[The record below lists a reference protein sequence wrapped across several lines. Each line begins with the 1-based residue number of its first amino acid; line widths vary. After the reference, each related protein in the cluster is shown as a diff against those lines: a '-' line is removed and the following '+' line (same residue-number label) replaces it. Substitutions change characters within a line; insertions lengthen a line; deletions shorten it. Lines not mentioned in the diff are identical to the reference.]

1 MNGKK
6 IEDLPLALRTA
17 LNRSDV
23 LVGRKTLEYY
33 YNLYDPETGGFYYS
47 ISSRDMKKMTPFAEG
62 TYFVLNALRDG
73 GIAPPEWYKEKV
85 CSWLLPHQDEG
96 DGYFYEALWG
106 KITKGSRINRDLTYS
121 TIIIESYCGKKPLYP
136 TPTERIK
143 AAAKSENKESV
154 CSAIPEHLR
163 SKEKLTEYLEG
174 LDWSTKAIWGTG
186 QTLATQA
193 GLIKAAG
200 LFEETCEFIKSR
212 QNPETGLWGEDLTWN
227 NTNGTMK
234 LSTFFQDEAHPFPM
248 VEKMFEGVLR
258 VFESGVDP
266 NLATN
271 IWNPFVALTC
281 ALASVGK
288 EKAERLR
295 SLIYDKGADMVNFAI
310 DAAEKLRKPD
320 GGFSSFQGGS
330 IARQQGYLFGAGL
343 KDESD
348 LDGTVIAGQLLRA
361 QMHRVF
367 GVDADHTYL
376 APYGDDFWN
385 RCKSKAPIVK
395 TMPRGEEPLNPPSQ
409 TPLYFDPIW

>member
-1 MNGKK
+1 MN
-6 IEDLPLALRTA
+6 ENSFESLPKNLQEALK
-17 LNRSDV
+17 RSDV

-47 ISSRDMKKMTPFAEG
+47 ISSRDMEKMTPFAEG
-62 TYFVLNALRDG
+62 TYFVLNALKDG
-73 GIAPPEWYKEKV
+73 GITPPEWYKEKV
-85 CSWLLPHQDEG
+85 AAWLLPHQDK
-96 DGYFYEALWG
+96 DNGYFYETLWG

-136 TPTERIK
+136 TPAERIK
-143 AAAKSENKESV
+143 AAAKSENKEGGS
-154 CSAIPEHLR
+154 SAIPEHLQSR
-163 SKEKLTEYLEG
+163 EKLIEYMDG
-174 LDWSTKAIWGTG
+174 LDWKNSIWGTG

-200 LFEETCEFIKSR
+200 LFDEVCEYIKTK
-212 QNPETGLWGEDLTWN
+212 QNPETGLWGDGLGWM

-234 LSTFFQDEAHPFPM
+234 LSTFFQDEDHPFPN
-248 VEKMFEGVLR
+248 VEKMFDGVLR

-281 ALASVGK
+281 ALVSVGE

-295 SLIYDKGADMVNFAI
+295 ASLYEKGADMVNFAI

-343 KDESD
+343 PDESD

-367 GVDADHTYL
+367 GVKADHSYL
-376 APYGDDFWN
+376 APYGEDFFE
-385 RCKSKAPIVK
+385 RCKNKSPIVK

-409 TPLYFDPIW
+409 SPLYYDPVY